1 MVELLA
7 SGGVRRG
14 AESIVGRANSRSSSN
29 KGIEGSVVVVVSEW
43 WGAES
48 M

>member
-29 KGIEGSVVVVVSEW
+29 KGIEGSEQADRGVS
-43 WGAES
+43 GGCC
-48 M
+48 